1 MIHWQKIITVV
12 VLVTFVSIFIFLPTQ
27 AEARGFLKGL
37 LRFLQRASKFIIHL
51 PGKIADTLTRPLG
64 PVLGPIAAN
73 ILLSNT
79 PNRIL
84 EVISKA
90 GKVQQGIDLFE
101 DQTNKLNAAKK
112 ILEDRADEVY
122 KDIEELYELDAEM
135 KKQLLSGDIKYEDY
149 QKDFVAL
156 NKIIEAYEDTA
167 VRLEKAAENMKPENL
182 LKQIAGDALKV
193 GKRKLNRIIRRNV
206 AKEMEKLF
214 NPEII
219 KKFIGEGGENV
230 LNVIDLI
237 VGSDATR
244 ILKGLGYDSEDP
256 NFKELLET
264 IKGEIKEQLKSDKD
278 YLKGNWR
285 GVMEDKIKEIL
296 EEYEVSN
303 KEGKLDEFFK
313 KYGNKNANINLNV
326 NADANKAQ
334 EEADKAIDEL
344 LEFEEDDDE
353 NKNANVKKEIPKDA
367 DGCLPGYHYDRK
379 SIACI
384 QTNCYEEAI
393 PHAHWSS
400 TGRCVC
406 GSSEAINED
415 PKDYNQECMYGPDYA
430 SCPGCVYKCDK
441 LDGDCVE

>member
-1 MIHWQKIITVV
+1 MIQRQKIITVV
-12 VLVTFVSIFIFLPTQ
+12 VLVIFVSVFIFFPTQ

-90 GKVQQGIDLFE
+90 DKLQKGVDLFE
-101 DQTNKLNAAKK
+101 NQTKKLDAAKK

-167 VRLEKAAENMKPENL
+167 GRLEKAAENMKPENL

-206 AKEMEKLF
+206 AKEMKKLF

-230 LNVIDLI
+230 LNVVDLI

-244 ILKGLGYDSEDP
+244 ILKGLGYDNEDP

-264 IKGEIKEQLKSDKD
+264 IKEEIKVQLKSDKD

-296 EEYEVSN
+296 EEYEVS
-303 KEGKLDEFFK
+303 KEEGKLDEFFE
-313 KYGNKNANINLNV
+313 KYGNKNANTATNV
-326 NADANKAQ
+326 NAESTVIDS
-334 EEADKAIDEL
+334 DSDLDDEL
-344 LEFEEDDDE
+344 DFEDPEDRIAPDP
-353 NKNANVKKEIPKDA
+353 KLPKDKN
-367 DGCLPGYHYDRK
+367 GCYPGYEW
-379 SIACI
+379 SIKVGDCI
-384 QTNCYEEAI
+384 QTNCDSVTDGHY
-393 PHAHWSS
+393 SYVLD
-400 TGRCVC
+400 CLC
-406 GSSEAINED
+406 GSSGSIAED
-415 PKDYNQECMYGPDYA
+415 PNDNNKECYQRSDNA
-430 SCPGCVYKCDK
+430 SCPSCLYACVGLKAECPDYPKQ
-441 LDGDCVE
+441 